1 MGNLDNYLLLDEQ
14 SIINANDVILAGYN
28 ESQIHQMHLGLADNL
43 NIDIYDN
50 KDFSYLKM
58 DTLRLA
64 QLYGVDTSRLHIGE
78 EDVNVIW
85 CRSGIPHDL
94 VFFGAEEQF
103 KNKFLGMLNQG
114 MYNPSGGDE
123 VECIN

>member
-14 SIINANDVILAGYN
+14 SIINAND
-28 ESQIHQMHLGLADNL
+28 M
-43 NIDIYDN
+43 
-50 KDFSYLKM
+50 
-58 DTLRLA
+58 
-64 QLYGVDTSRLHIGE
+64 
-78 EDVNVIW
+78 NVIW